1 MPMSR
6 IYLIDDHA
14 IMRDGLRVVLET
26 AGHEVVGE
34 AAGPTPALADLGRL
48 LPDVVLLDLRLGQ
61 RSGFELLD
69 ELRKRGLQLRV
80 IVLTM
85 SDQPRHVAEA
95 LRLGAWGY
103 LLKGSASSEVL
114 QAVKSVAAGERFL
127 SPQAAEFAA
136 SMLTSAGGAGDEG
149 DLSPRER
156 QILLMVAQGATS
168 SAIGEALHLSPK
180 SVDTYRSRLMK
191 KLGLNDIAALVKW
204 ALREGLISL
213 DDH

>member
-1 MPMSR
+1 MSR

-14 IMRDGLRVVLET
+14 IMRDGLRVVLEA

-48 LPDVVLLDLRLGQ
+48 QPDVVLLDLRLGQ

-69 ELRKRGLQLRV
+69 ELRRRGLPLRV

-95 LRLGAWGY
+95 LRLGASGY

-114 QAVKSVAAGERFL
+114 QAVKTVAEGGRFL

-136 SMLTSAGGAGDEG
+136 ATLTGDTAPDG
-149 DLSPRER
+149 QTLSPRER

-168 SAIGEALHLSPK
+168 GAIGEALHLSPK

-191 KLGLNDIAALVKW
+191 KLGLSDIAGLVKW
-204 ALREGLISL
+204 AIREGLINL
-213 DDH
+213 DEA

>member
-1 MPMSR
+1 MSR

-14 IMRDGLRVVLET
+14 IMRDGLRVVLEA

-48 LPDVVLLDLRLGQ
+48 MPDVVLLDLRLGQ

-69 ELRKRGLQLRV
+69 ELRKRRIDLRV

-95 LRLGAWGY
+95 LRLGARGY
-103 LLKGSASSEVL
+103 LLKGSASTEVL
-114 QAVKSVAAGERFL
+114 QAVAAVAEGECFL

-136 SMLTSAGGAGDEG
+136 AALTEGNGKPGADS
-149 DLSPRER
+149 LSPRER

-168 SAIGEALHLSPK
+168 NVIGEALHLSPK

-191 KLGLNDIAALVKW
+191 KLGLNDIAGLVKW
-204 ALREGLISL
+204 AIREGLISL
-213 DDH
+213 DEA

>member
-1 MPMSR
+1 MSR

-14 IMRDGLRVVLET
+14 IMRDGLRVVLEA
-26 AGHEVVGE
+26 AGHEVIGE

-48 LPDVVLLDLRLGQ
+48 QPDVVLLDLRLGQ
-61 RSGFELLD
+61 RSGLELLA
-69 ELRKRGLQLRV
+69 ELHKRGMPLRV

-95 LRLGAWGY
+95 LRLGARGY

-114 QAVKSVAAGERFL
+114 QAVEAVAAGGRFL

-136 SMLTSAGGAGDEG
+136 FALTDGGADEEA
-149 DLSPRER
+149 LSPRER

-168 SAIGEALHLSPK
+168 STIGEALHLSPK

-191 KLGLNDIAALVKW
+191 KLGLNDIAGLVKW
-204 ALREGLISL
+204 AIREGLISL

>member
-1 MPMSR
+1 MSR

-14 IMRDGLRVVLET
+14 IMRDGLRVVLES
-26 AGHEVVGE
+26 AGHQVIGE
-34 AAGPTPALADLGRL
+34 AAGPTPALAELGRL
-48 LPDVVLLDLRLGQ
+48 MPDIVLLDLRLGQ

-69 ELRKRGLQLRV
+69 ELRKRGLRLRV

-95 LRLGAWGY
+95 LKLGACGY
-103 LLKGSASSEVL
+103 LLKGSPSAEVL
-114 QAVKSVAAGERFL
+114 QAVKVVSEGGRFL

-136 SMLTSAGGAGDEG
+136 AVLTEGPPREGAAT
-149 DLSPRER
+149 LSPRER
-156 QILLMVAQGATS
+156 QVLLLVAQGATS
-168 SAIGEALHLSPK
+168 NAIGEALHLSPK

-191 KLGLNDIAALVKW
+191 KLGLSDIAAVVKW

-213 DDH
+213 DEN

>member
-1 MPMSR
+1 MSR

-14 IMRDGLRVVLET
+14 IVRDGLRVVLET

-61 RSGFELLD
+61 RSGFELLE
-69 ELRKRGLQLRV
+69 ELNKRGLQLRV

-114 QAVKSVAAGERFL
+114 QAVKAVAAGERFL

-136 SMLTSAGGAGDEG
+136 SVLTSGAARPDE
-149 DLSPRER
+149 DALSPRER
-156 QILLMVAQGATS
+156 QILVMVAQGATS

-191 KLGLNDIAALVKW
+191 KLGINDIAALVKW

-213 DDH
+213 DEN

>member
-1 MPMSR
+1 MSR
-6 IYLIDDHA
+6 IYLVDDHA

-26 AGHEVVGE
+26 AGHEVIGE

-48 LPDVVLLDLRLGQ
+48 MPDVVLLDLRLGQ
-61 RSGFELLD
+61 RSGFELLA
-69 ELRKRGLQLRV
+69 ELQRRGLNLRV

-114 QAVKSVAAGERFL
+114 QAVETVAAGRRFL

-136 SMLTSAGGAGDEG
+136 SVLTDGGAKPAEES
-149 DLSPRER
+149 LSPRER

-168 SAIGEALHLSPK
+168 NAIGEALHLSPK

-191 KLGLNDIAALVKW
+191 KLGLHDIAGLVRW
-204 ALREGLISL
+204 AIREGLISL
-213 DDH
+213 DEP

>member
-1 MPMSR
+1 MSR
-6 IYLIDDHA
+6 IYLVDDHA
-14 IMRDGLRVVLET
+14 IMRDGLRVVLES
-26 AGHEVVGE
+26 AGHEVIGE

-61 RSGFELLD
+61 RSGFELLE
-69 ELRKRGLQLRV
+69 ELRKRGMQLRV

-114 QAVKSVAAGERFL
+114 QAVDAVAGGKRFL

-136 SMLTSAGGAGDEG
+136 SMLTEGTTRQDEDG
-149 DLSPRER
+149 LSPRER

-191 KLGLNDIAALVKW
+191 KLGLNDIASLVKW
-204 ALREGLISL
+204 AIREGLISL
-213 DDH
+213 DEN

>member
-1 MPMSR
+1 MSR

-26 AGHEVVGE
+26 HGHEVIGE

-48 LPDVVLLDLRLGQ
+48 QPDVVLLDLRLGQ

-69 ELRKRGLQLRV
+69 EMRKRGMVLKV

-95 LRLGAWGY
+95 LRLGAKGY

-114 QAVKSVAAGERFL
+114 QAVEVVAAGGRFL

-136 SMLTSAGGAGDEG
+136 SMLTDGAAPDENA
-149 DLSPRER
+149 LSPRER

-168 SAIGEALHLSPK
+168 NAIGEALHLSPK

-204 ALREGLISL
+204 AIREGLISL
-213 DDH
+213 DEA

>member
-1 MPMSR
+1 MSR
-6 IYLIDDHA
+6 IYLVDDHA

-26 AGHEVVGE
+26 AGHEVIGE

-48 LPDVVLLDLRLGQ
+48 MPDVVLLDLRLGQ
-61 RSGFELLD
+61 RSGFELLA
-69 ELRKRGLQLRV
+69 ELQRRGLQLRV

-103 LLKGSASSEVL
+103 LLKGSASCEVL
-114 QAVKSVAAGERFL
+114 QAVDAVAAGRRFL

-136 SMLTSAGGAGDEG
+136 SMLTEGASKPAEES
-149 DLSPRER
+149 LSPRER

-168 SAIGEALHLSPK
+168 NAIGEALHLSPK

-191 KLGLNDIAALVKW
+191 KLGLHDIAGIVKW
-204 ALREGLISL
+204 AIREGLISL
-213 DDH
+213 DER

>member
-1 MPMSR
+1 MSR

-14 IMRDGLRVVLET
+14 IMRDGLRVVLES
-26 AGHEVVGE
+26 AGHEVIGE

-61 RSGFELLD
+61 RSGFELLE
-69 ELRKRGLQLRV
+69 ELRKRGMQLRV

-114 QAVKSVAAGERFL
+114 QAVKAVAGGQRFL

-136 SMLTSAGGAGDEG
+136 SMLTEGATRPDEG

-180 SVDTYRSRLMK
+180 SVDTYRNRLMK

-204 ALREGLISL
+204 AIREGLISL
-213 DDH
+213 DEN

>member
-1 MPMSR
+1 MSR

-14 IMRDGLRVVLET
+14 IMRDGLRIVLET

-34 AAGPTPALADLGRL
+34 AADPTPALADLGRL

-69 ELRKRGLQLRV
+69 ELRRRGLQLRV

-95 LRLGAWGY
+95 LRLGACGY

-114 QAVKSVAAGERFL
+114 QAVTTVGAGGRFL

-136 SMLTSAGGAGDEG
+136 TVLTEGNTRPGGET
-149 DLSPRER
+149 LSPRER

-168 SAIGEALHLSPK
+168 GAIGEALHLSPK

-213 DDH
+213 DEA